1 MIFVL
6 RKIKR
11 LIFAETKPKKTFTAY
26 YLIIRKVVAMLWI
39 AISVRFLKNI

>member
-26 YLIIRKVVAMLWI
+26 YPYNYVKLWQCMDCHFCQ
-39 AISVRFLKNI
+39 VR